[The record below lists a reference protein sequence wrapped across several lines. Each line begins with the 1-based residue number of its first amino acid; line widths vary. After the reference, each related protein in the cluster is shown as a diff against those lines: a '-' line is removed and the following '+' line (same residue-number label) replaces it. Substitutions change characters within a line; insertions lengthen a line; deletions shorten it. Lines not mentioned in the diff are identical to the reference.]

1 MVDYLQGRFWLN
13 SDAFMD
19 VINTSSNGGI
29 VHTLDSAGLVCDI
42 EPLTYILDGVT
53 KTFAAVIGQAVAAND
68 TNFIY
73 IDDSNTLVINTTGF
87 PVSGCYYALAIV
99 TTNSTK
105 VLQVI
110 QVNQAIESIASGVT
124 SVTANSPLTQSGPAS
139 APIIDLPDATAL
151 ASGAMSSADFT
162 KLLNIEAQADKTDVG
177 NVTPAL
183 ESIITAVGN
192 LLTKDGVGLDEII
205 PGAIGEVLTSN
216 GPGNLPTYQGLSNF
230 APQVLVAR
238 ADTGLGPGILPYN
251 SARWISIFS
260 VGAAAVNGTDPN
272 IIDLPIAGNYIAISI
287 MAHRGTDPVHV
298 NQFNSPPNPGTKVGK
313 ATFGKNRPGV
323 FATGSLTTLA
333 GVVGPQQLA
342 LETTGSN
349 FGTNGVDTTDS
360 FENIL
365 VVFKVSN

>member
-1 MVDYLQGRFWLN
+1 MVDYLQGRYWLN

-19 VINTSSNGGI
+19 VINSSSNGGI
-29 VHTLDSAGLVCDI
+29 VHSLDSAGLLCDI

-53 KTFAAVIGQAVAAND
+53 KSFSAVLGQAVTAST
-68 TNFIY
+68 TNFFY
-73 IDDSNTLVINTTGF
+73 IDDSNSLVVNTTGF
-87 PVSGCYYALAIV
+87 PISGCYYALAVV

-110 QVNQAIESIASGVT
+110 QIGQAIETTAAGVT
-124 SVTANSPLTQSGPAS
+124 MLTANSPLVQSGTAS
-139 APIIDLPDATAL
+139 EPQIDLPDATGL
-151 ASGAMSSADFT
+151 ASGAMSAANFT
-162 KLLNIEAQADKTDVG
+162 KLSNIEAAADVTDAG
-177 NVTPAL
+177 NVQPAL
-183 ESIITAVGN
+183 ETLITAVGN
-192 LLTKDGVGLDEII
+192 ILTKDGVGLDELV
-205 PGAIGEVLTSN
+205 PGLAGTALVSN
-216 GPGNLPTYQGLSNF
+216 GPGVLPSYQTITSF

-238 ADTGLGPGILPYN
+238 ADTGLGPGTLPYN

-260 VGAAAVNGTDPN
+260 VGLAAVNGGDPN
-272 IIDLPIAGNYIAISI
+272 LIDLPIAGKYVAISV
-287 MAHRGTDPVHV
+287 MAHRGTNPVHI

-313 ATFGKNRPGV
+313 ASFGKNRPGV
-323 FATGSLTTLA
+323 FATGSLTTIA

-365 VVFKVSN
+365 IVFKVSD